1 MDNLVENSSQYKI
14 DGWENITMRTKEN
27 NLYRITDMEENE
39 RPRERLARH
48 GAQQLSNPELLAIL
62 LRVGVE
68 GENAVHMAERIL
80 ADNKGLLGLYRT
92 SYLELCEQHGI
103 GPAKAAQLLAAIE
116 LGKRIALEDKNIQRT
131 IHGPKDVYEELVYDM
146 LALDQEELRVIML
159 DTRNHILEIETV
171 YKGSVNT
178 SMVRI
183 AEVFKGA
190 IRRNAPSIIVV
201 HNHPS
206 GDPTPS
212 PEDVALTRA
221 ILQSGKLLDIDVL
234 DHIVIGHKKFV
245 SLKEKGLAFQS
256 S

>member
-1 MDNLVENSSQYKI
+1 MN
-14 DGWENITMRTKEN
+14 TKEN
-27 NLYRITDMEENE
+27 NIYRIADMEVQE
-39 RPRERLARH
+39 RPRERLARY
-48 GAQQLSNPELLAIL
+48 GASQLSNPELLAIL

-68 GENAVHMAERIL
+68 GENAVQMADRIL
-80 ADNKGLLGLYRT
+80 NENKGLVGLYRT
-92 SYLELCEQHGI
+92 SYLELCGQHGI

-116 LGKRIALEDKNIQRT
+116 LGKRIAVADKNTERT
-131 IHGPKDVYEELVYDM
+131 IHGPQDVYDELVYEM
-146 LALDQEELRVIML
+146 LALDQEELRVFLL

-206 GDPTPS
+206 GDPSPS
-212 PEDVALTRA
+212 PEDIALTRA
-221 ILQSGKLLDIDVL
+221 IIQTGKLLDIDVL
-234 DHIVIGHKKFV
+234 DHIVIGHKQFV
-245 SLKEKGLAFQS
+245 SMKEKGFAFQS